1 LGTTLTARFANG
13 LSTHSACNCST
24 LMMNTLIRSGCCIV
38 LALVAGA
45 AGALEADAT
54 LASRPP
60 TAQEYWAL
68 ADKKDWAAALATAQT
83 LVENARNYA
92 QGDPVQLVQALV
104 MLGNAQLQSADLT
117 TAEGTFREALTLA
130 EQHDGAA
137 SRHTLE
143 PLRGLGFA
151 LAAADRHPE
160 AIPYLDRALHIS
172 HRTHGLFH
180 IGQQSILRQLA
191 HSLTVLGQPLVAERH
206 VNYMLTVAERAYR
219 ENDPRRIA
227 LMSSVADWHNEI
239 GNFRE
244 ARNLY
249 REAIRLVEKHLGKDD
264 LNQIEPLRRLAA
276 SFTYELAFRANGLM
290 DPREAAEAEENGGFS
305 DRKPGNPRYIDN
317 EGLKALQRA
326 LQVLESNPDAPPQLM
341 IDTLVDVGD
350 WFQTKH
356 DFKRALPFYQRA
368 ALLYQHNTARG
379 TTELRDPLSF
389 PVRVYYPVPGAIA
402 RGNRIPPGEAQEVF
416 VQLEFTVTAEGEVK
430 DARILES
437 NTASRRATE
446 VLNAMRY
453 ARFRPKLVNG
463 EPVETTAI
471 GFREVFRARK
481 REDAAGTAQSSS

>member
-1 LGTTLTARFANG
+1 
-13 LSTHSACNCST
+13 
-24 LMMNTLIRSGCCIV
+24 MMNTLIRSSCCIV
-38 LALVAGA
+38 LSLTAGA
-45 AGALEADAT
+45 ASALEADAA

-83 LVENARNYA
+83 LVESARKNA
-92 QGDPVQLVQALV
+92 QGEPLELVRALV

-117 TAEGTFREALTLA
+117 TAETTFREALTLA

-160 AIPYLDRALHIS
+160 AIPYLDRALLIS

-180 IGQQSILRQLA
+180 IGQQSILKQLA
-191 HSLTVLGQPLVAERH
+191 HSLTLLGQPLVAGRH
-206 VNYMLTVAERAYR
+206 INYMLTVGERAYR
-219 ENDPRRIA
+219 ANDPRRIA

-249 REAIRLVEKHLGKDD
+249 REAVQLVEKNLGKND
-264 LNQIEPLRRLAA
+264 LSQIEPLRRLAA
-276 SFTYELAFRANGLM
+276 SFTYELAFRASGLM

-317 EGLKALQRA
+317 EGLRALQRA
-326 LQVLESNPDAPPQLM
+326 LQVLEANPDAPPQLM
-341 IDTLVDVGD
+341 IDTLVDAGD

-368 ALLYQHNTARG
+368 ALLYQQHTAQG
-379 TTELRDPLSF
+379 ADLRDPLSF

-402 RGNRIPPGEAQEVF
+402 RGNRLSPSEAQEVF
-416 VQLEFTVTAEGEVK
+416 VQLEFTVTAEGQVK
-430 DARILES
+430 DAKILDS

-446 VLNAMRY
+446 ILNAMRY

-463 EPVETTAI
+463 EPVETTAM

-481 REDAAGTAQSSS
+481 RADEADTSQSSS